1 MKTFSN
7 EMSRLAHEDKTK
19 ASQFDRAKAFVMKT
33 KEFNPHHVSTPIR
46 KILEDP
52 IVKAKKLMDDS
63 ANALKL
69 YQSIGVDDDDAMVI
83 EMKEQV
89 KLQTVNYFKELK
101 KQGLKN
107 SLVLTQSSQST
118 QDSASTGYFDLT
130 Y

>member
-1 MKTFSN
+1 MKITIYS
-7 EMSRLAHEDKTK
+7 
-19 ASQFDRAKAFVMKT
+19 
-33 KEFNPHHVSTPIR
+33 
-46 KILEDP
+46 

-69 YQSIGVDDDDAMVI
+69 YQSIGVDDEDSMVI

-107 SLVLTQSSQST
+107 SLTLN
-118 QDSASTGYFDLT
+118 
-130 Y
+130 